1 MKDELYKLLDGYVEA
16 YRLMAEKVEFTDENG
31 GYENCVYLLGAK
43 SAFQMWNLI
52 RLCEILGI
60 EYTRKDWDAN
70 ERCGSNWDIVSFVY
84 KDVTFFELVGKIKEK
99 EEENS

>member
-16 YRLMAEKVEFTDENG
+16 YRLMAEKVEFTDEND
-31 GYENCVYLLGAK
+31 GYDNCVYLMGAK
-43 SAFQMWNLI
+43 NAFQIWNLI

-60 EYTRKDWDAN
+60 EYIRKDWDAN
-70 ERCGSNWDIVSFVY
+70 KRCDSNWDIVSFVY
-84 KDVTFFELVGKIKEK
+84 KDVIFFELVEKIGET